1 MLPGLSKYR
10 KKGKIPPLESCKDPP
25 SNVSASSNAETKLQY
40 SVLNRLWIPLNS
52 SVSTRNSNL
61 TLELI
66 SHRCTTQ
73 VKLSLVSFQLQ
84 VHKYKP
90 VCYRRGWWTT
100 SAGGFVFFFQCNSL
114 EDDLSFT
121 ESLVFWKTGSVIDL
135 SQNCG
140 AANWLGYH
148 RVAGQ
153 KRTHARRW
161 QLCAPERSLSVR
173 FTQHLTVAAGKRVNT
188 CKYRGILLRMNSR
201 SRYLQPS
208 CRLNRRRGC
217 EISSVACFITRVKLR
232 TWLCPCPLACVIGVP
247 CVCHISACFSG
258 CGCVP
263 LHLSQDQYCCHSCR
277 PASSSFLTH
286 SPHSLYRVTFIN

>member
-188 CKYRGILLRMNSR
+188 CKIQRNTSQNEL
-201 SRYLQPS
+201 
-208 CRLNRRRGC
+208 
-217 EISSVACFITRVKLR
+217 TRALF
-232 TWLCPCPLACVIGVP
+232 TAFVP
-247 CVCHISACFSG
+247 IEPETGLWNLFSG
-258 CGCVP
+258 MFYNEG
-263 LHLSQDQYCCHSCR
+263 
-277 PASSSFLTH
+277 
-286 SPHSLYRVTFIN
+286 